1 MSQIN
6 ALTGAIAQ
14 GTQIKQ
20 TQSASRDRQIR
31 RTQNLGKNSAL
42 TGDELEHQVESSDA
56 LHGINDRNDSYQP
69 QKRRQG
75 KNKSSSPKT
84 SGGDSEEHI
93 DVKA

>member
-1 MSQIN
+1 MTQIN

-69 QKRRQG
+69 QKRKPSKKKG
-75 KNKSSSPKT
+75 SPPKT
-84 SGGDSEEHI
+84 DGSGEAQHI